1 MSLFKPLNK
10 LLVTEMID
18 QDEVV
23 QVAED
28 VAEEKEQDVV
38 VQVAEDVA
46 EEKEQDG
53 VVQVAED
60 VAEEKEQDEVVQV
73 AEDVAEKKEQDEV
86 VQVAEDVAEDVAEEK
101 EQDGVVQVAEH
112 VAEEKEQDEVVQ
124 VAEDV
129 AEKKEQDKVV
139 QVAEDVA
146 EKKEQDGVVQVAE
159 HVAEEKELVSTE
171 LETQAEDLT
180 IDRPL
185 EVCKQDRKAL
195 LEEDAEESIASAAL
209 PEDLAELNKGC
220 VNMGPEDLELLI
232 VKLKE
237 GLELS
242 KEVKNHKRSQEIR
255 ELIWK
260 VNDLRALGVRGIK
273 QLENKSSYQHQKD
286 MKKNKYNKPKNQRKW
301 QTPTEDLPLPVGAED
316 QDGLSRN
323 NRRNKSSNRRNSRTK
338 RGFSHHRGRQEDSE
352 EQDINLIAKALVDRI
367 IFDALAKL
375 NPIEHLP
382 CSRLNLNAKPF
393 VPSPKKSKRGR
404 TRTQHR
410 DRPCQASA
418 IELELRNLGVP
429 VPQPPS
435 IPQLGYNLLKA
446 STDRALVETSLSKD
460 RALVDIALSLVNDII
475 STSIQMMINEA
486 TAAPKPRN
494 KVLDIE
500 GPGLNLSVCEA
511 ELLAAMQEDEA
522 CDSIYHDVEGY
533 CIKQEPNTGE
543 STECN

>member
-1 MSLFKPLNK
+1 M
-10 LLVTEMID
+10 
-18 QDEVV
+18 
-23 QVAED
+23 
-28 VAEEKEQDVV
+28 
-38 VQVAEDVA
+38 
-46 EEKEQDG
+46 
-53 VVQVAED
+53 
-60 VAEEKEQDEVVQV
+60 
-73 AEDVAEKKEQDEV
+73 
-86 VQVAEDVAEDVAEEK
+86 
-101 EQDGVVQVAEH
+101 
-112 VAEEKEQDEVVQ
+112 
-124 VAEDV
+124 
-129 AEKKEQDKVV
+129 
-139 QVAEDVA
+139 
-146 EKKEQDGVVQVAE
+146 
-159 HVAEEKELVSTE
+159 
-171 LETQAEDLT
+171 
-180 IDRPL
+180 
-185 EVCKQDRKAL
+185 

-316 QDGLSRN
+316 QDGPSRN

-435 IPQLGYNLLKA
+435 IPQLDYNLLKA

-460 RALVDIALSLVNDII
+460 RALVDTALSLVNDII